1 MKNILT
7 AIALTAI
14 FSGCGVKSSGG
25 GARPSAPGSD
35 DQNDQQS
42 DDQTADQDNHDHKDD
57 PKTDVAA
64 FALQAGVR
72 NYAQVNA
79 TMSVL
84 TGVSPATANVKTA
97 FDTEL
102 STGLPAGNDAAA
114 FLGSHQVAVTKLAVE
129 YCDAAFENTTIRAAL
144 IPTFNFAAAP
154 SAAFTP
160 ASKALVVSTLT
171 DKFWGAGL
179 SDRPTSAQMQASLVA
194 LLDDLL
200 VGKTLTDVNVTKNV
214 VKGSARPYWRVR
226 RSPCFRGTYPS

>member
-1 MKNILT
+1 MKISISMMLISALLT
-7 AIALTAI
+7 
-14 FSGCGVKSSGG
+14 SCGVKSSGG
-25 GARPSAPGSD
+25 GAHPSAPGGD
-35 DQNDQQS
+35 DTADQQHDQNA
-42 DDQTADQDNHDHKDD
+42 DQTAQTQDKKND
-57 PKTDVAA
+57 PARIDPVA

-84 TGVSPATANVKTA
+84 TGVSPTTAAVKAA
-97 FDTEL
+97 FDNEL

-129 YCDAAFENTTIRAAL
+129 YCDAAFESTTIRAAL
-144 IPTFNFAAAP
+144 IPGFNFAAAP

-160 ASKALVVSTLT
+160 GSKALVVTNLV

-179 SDRPTSAQMQASLVA
+179 TDRPTSAQTQADLVK
-194 LLDDLL
+194 LLEDIL

-214 VKGSARPYWRVR
+214 VKGVCTAVLASAPVTM
-226 RSPCFRGTYPS
+226 F

>member
-1 MKNILT
+1 MKTSIQMILLT
-7 AIALTAI
+7 ALLT
-14 FSGCGVKSSGG
+14 GCGVRSSGG
-25 GARPSAPGSD
+25 GARPSAPGDEGTADQQPD
-35 DQNDQQS
+35 DQNA
-42 DDQTADQDNHDHKDD
+42 DQTAENPDKKDD
-57 PKTDVAA
+57 ANKVDPAA

-84 TGVSPATANVKTA
+84 TGVSPTMAAVKAA
-97 FDTEL
+97 FDNEL

-129 YCDAAFENTTIRAAL
+129 YCDAAFESTTIRVVL
-144 IPTFNFAAAP
+144 IPGFNFAVAP

-160 ASKALVVSTLT
+160 ANKALVVNSLV

-179 SDRPTSAQMQASLVA
+179 TDRPTSAQTQADLVK
-194 LLDDLL
+194 LLDDIL

-214 VKGSARPYWRVR
+214 VKGVCTAVLASAPVTM
-226 RSPCFRGTYPS
+226 F